1 MGNSGCATGVL
12 DLRRKDCI
20 VSKTCVVISFLSI
33 LNTEGGAIMN
43 KIYKVIWSK
52 VRNCYVAVSEI
63 AKRNGKG
70 GSEVNCDGSA
80 NRGHA
85 GMALSAAV
93 GATLLAGMCSVL
105 LPVRVALAAP
115 VMPTLDVGGKSAAVT
130 IASTS
135 SATSATMNINSTQ
148 TNNVLKW
155 IDFSV
160 GKGGAVN
167 FTDSHNY
174 LNYVTGHGRSE
185 IDGTLTGAGNIYLI
199 NPNGILFDSN
209 ASVDVGNLYLSTR
222 SLTDAQLN
230 EFANSGTN
238 PLDTTTSSAAGDI
251 INLGRLNANNIT
263 VEGNNISFK
272 NVEEVTPTT
281 AVNVR
286 ASGEVHVG
294 YAASEEVNEV
304 NSTQYTEGN
313 ITRPDAAFAKWNVKQ
328 LNGTDAVADDK
339 YTEYM
344 LVRNANEL
352 QNMQNNLT
360 GNYMLAN
367 DVDFNDANFNFKP
380 IGYTYHQQGS
390 DVNDYRFSGKFDGLN
405 YRIKNLTIT
414 DDTLNSFTTDSDAVT
429 RNIGLFGINIGVIE
443 NVGVVDTDINV
454 SKETV
459 GGIVGWNYYSGI
471 IRNVYHTG
479 SVIGNHNQVGG
490 IAGSS
495 YSKIENAY
503 NTGTIDGSGN
513 NIGGIVGTLSN
524 NATIRNVYNTGA
536 VGGTHGQQVGG
547 IAGYSFS
554 GTVID
559 AYNTGTVT
567 STTYAGGIIGIVP
580 GGTTSIQNTYNIGI
594 VNGNSSSGGIVGRKG
609 GALSITS
616 SFSNNGSISYGGVR
630 KTDDELKQT
639 NTFAGWSISN
649 TGGAK
654 TTWRIS
660 EGQTTPQLTAF
671 LKTKDYINKKT
682 YDGTADVSTTKSNVT
697 THQAEGLA
705 QGFDYVQ
712 DVNVIEPKELMI
724 SNVGKVY
731 DGTENVETSDIKIV
745 ESDIITGDD
754 VKLVAGKVT
763 GLYADKNAGTDKA
776 VTYTIA
782 DDALTG
788 AAAGNYIISAA
799 GTGDITAKELTVTFA
814 DSSKTYDGTTS
825 ATAGGGTLSG
835 GIISGDTV
843 TLDTTNISAVYADEN
858 AGAGNK
864 TVNYSGI
871 ALAGTDAGNY
881 SIADTAQNTT
891 STIDPK
897 EITVTFAEI
906 SKTYDGTREDR
917 DSDGNAVESR
927 TASGVD
933 GVVAGETISVTGK
946 ATYSTASA
954 DDVNSQTVNY
964 SELTPTGTTASNYTV
979 TVPEGG
985 MTGSGKIFRKELTV
999 GNITKEY
1006 DGTEDATITKEQLI
1020 GLVNSDTDSISISSG
1035 VTATYISDDASV
1047 NPADAGTGKKV
1058 DYSGLTLS
1066 GSAAGNYT
1074 ITASGISTTN
1084 NSITPKVLTASSVS
1098 KVYDGT
1104 DTATLHLSDLLGT
1117 DGLPGVVERDE
1128 SDLVLTT
1135 NSAAYASKNAGTGNV
1150 TFNGISLTGDKAH
1163 NYTINDSITVSGTIT
1178 RKALELVA
1186 DKVTIHEND
1195 AMPSSFTGSIIGF
1208 IAGEGLA
1215 NNDTLGFSLANPM
1228 TTPVVGSYRI
1238 VGTLNGAESG
1248 DYGSNYT
1255 FQNAASNATA
1265 FTVKPKLAVLPA
1277 LDFRGASVN
1286 VTIDKS
1292 VENVLSI
1299 DSTKLYNTLK
1309 WIDFSIGEN
1318 GTVQFDDKNYL
1329 NYVTGHGR
1337 SDIDGTL
1344 TGGGAIYLINP
1355 NGVLFGST
1363 AQVDVGNLYVSSRT
1377 LDSTALNAFETDGT
1391 NPLATQPVS
1400 ATGNIINR
1408 GTLKAAGITVEGNN
1422 VSFKNYADVTATGGI
1437 KVRADGEVHVGFSN
1451 GEEAAA
1457 VNDTEYKTVSEP
1469 ELANWDFKKT
1479 DNTTAVTP
1487 EKYMLVRNAYEL
1499 QNMKNNLL
1507 GNYMLANDIEF
1518 KNDNG
1523 GYIIGQFIPIG
1534 SLGGWTDYREGMFKG
1549 NLDGLYHVIR
1559 DIYIDNTA
1567 ITQNSNRLTD
1577 IGIIGSNAGVVEN
1590 LGVINGNVN
1599 ITNSGASA
1607 VGGIVGANKP
1617 GGIIRNVYFSG
1628 SVKGGRTGTGGV
1640 AGWQNVRGLTEN
1652 AYATGTVT
1660 SSYSNPDS
1668 IFGVIGVTGGSI
1680 KNAYFSGKVRNNN
1693 MNELYKSDGT
1703 RQTLTNTNMMK
1714 QFATFDSEGAGWDIT
1729 ADGSKNA
1736 TWRIYEGKTT
1746 PLLTAF
1752 LKTKSL
1758 VTEKEYDGTEW
1769 AFDQTLVTGNSHVI
1783 ELDNAAYS
1791 AKGTNAGVYDETK
1804 KFYSDSQ
1811 QGYNIVDTKLVI
1823 QPKKLRLD
1831 NTKVYDGTTS
1841 ATASAIGLKSS
1852 DIIGN
1857 DVVTLADGSVTG
1869 GLYADKNVGDDKAV
1883 TYTIADSTLGGTN
1896 ADNYILTVKG
1906 TGTIT
1911 PKAIT
1916 ATFSDIS
1923 RVYDGSVAA
1932 TENGKRL
1939 NDVVSGDDVDFATG
1953 ITGAFADKNVGTD
1966 KTVTYSGISLTGND
1980 KDNYSIAASAT
1991 GKGTITAKA
2000 ITATFDDISRVYDG
2014 SVTATENGK
2023 QLNDVVS
2030 GDDVDFATG
2039 ITGAFADKN
2048 VGTDKTVT
2056 YSGIS
2061 LTGTDKNNYSIA
2073 ASATGKGT
2081 ITPKAITAIFA
2092 DISKVYDG
2100 TTNATAG
2107 AGTLSGVESI
2117 DSGKVSV
2124 SANAAYDQKNAG
2136 SRTVNYTGVALSGA
2150 EANNYSIETT
2160 ATGAGTIT
2168 PKELTATFA
2177 DISKIYDGTTNA
2189 IPGAGTLTG
2198 VIAADEGKVSVSA
2211 AAAYDE
2217 KNAGSR
2223 IVNYTGVTLSGAEAN
2238 NYSVAA
2244 TATGKGKIGR
2254 KALELVADPAS
2265 TQEGD
2270 YNPATFTGRVT
2281 GFVTGE
2287 GIENGDTLRFALSDP
2302 SVSAVGSYAVIGTI
2316 NGKASGNYGL
2326 NYSFTNAASN
2336 ANAFEITARPA
2347 SVQDMVLSDIIP
2359 GIKGKT
2365 GADISVTA
2373 LDNAMEQARDK
2384 RAELGIEFA
2393 VAQTILSVDAEKTL
2407 SMENRGMKQPPSM
2420 TPQEVAEQVHAQQ
2433 GNGYGVAA
2441 QASSKAGA
2449 VNAAMDMVQKTD
2461 NAVGTEE
2468 SKRKKGVA

>member
-1 MGNSGCATGVL
+1 
-12 DLRRKDCI
+12 
-20 VSKTCVVISFLSI
+20 
-33 LNTEGGAIMN
+33 MN

-927 TASGVD
+927 TASGVTGIVD
-933 GVVAGETISVTGK
+933 GEIISVTGK

-985 MTGSGKIFRKELTV
+985 VTGSGKIFRKKLTV
-999 GNITKEY
+999 GNITKVY
-1006 DGTEDATITKEQLI
+1006 DGTEEATITKAQLI

-1035 VTATYISDDASV
+1035 ITASYTGDKA
-1047 NPADAGTGKKV
+1047 ADAGTEKTV
-1058 DYSGLTLS
+1058 NYSDLS
-1066 GSAAGNYT
+1066 ISGDAASNYSIAT
-1074 ITASGISTTN
+1074 SGTSTAG
-1084 NSITPKVLTASSVS
+1084 NSITKRPLSVGSVS

-1104 DTATLHLSDLLGT
+1104 DDALLSAFTLTNAIEDDLLDLGVSATSAKYNSGKNVGDNLTVTYSDL
-1117 DGLPGVVERDE
+1117 
-1128 SDLVLTT
+1128 
-1135 NSAAYASKNAGTGNV
+1135 
-1150 TFNGISLTGDKAH
+1150 SLSGAKSG
-1163 NYTINDSITVSGTIT
+1163 NYTITSDAVVEGNSITPKELT
-1178 RKALELVA
+1178 LVA
-1186 DKVTIHEND
+1186 DKVRIKSGETK
-1195 AMPSSFTGSIIGF
+1195 PSSFTGDVLGF
-1208 IAGEGLA
+1208 VEGEGLA
-1215 NNDTLGFSLANPM
+1215 SEDDLKFELPGTEPTMA
-1228 TTPVVGSYRI
+1228 GSYAI
-1238 VGTLNGAESG
+1238 VGKLKDSASG
-1248 DYGSNYT
+1248 DYQANGVYRAKNDTSTNYT
-1255 FQNAASNATA
+1255 FSNAPANEKAFTIAVDVMPQLDYRGGNIKAAS
-1265 FTVKPKLAVLPA
+1265 PY
-1277 LDFRGASVN
+1277 
-1286 VTIDKS
+1286 VTIDDKTTANTMDIKS
-1292 VENVLSI
+1292 TQSNNV
-1299 DSTKLYNTLK
+1299 LK
-1309 WIDFSIGEN
+1309 WIDFSVGSG
-1318 GTVQFDDKNYL
+1318 GTVQFDYNNYL

-1337 SDIDGTL
+1337 SEIDGIITQ
-1344 TGGGAIYLINP
+1344 TNNNEGQRGSIYLVNP
-1355 NGVLFGST
+1355 NGILFGSD
-1363 AQVDVGNLYVSSRT
+1363 AQVDVGNLY
-1377 LDSTALNAFETDGT
+1377 LSTRSLAQNEFDAFTDNGT
-1391 NPLATQPVS
+1391 NPLGTTVTTA
-1400 ATGNIINR
+1400 AGDIANL
-1408 GTLKAAGITVEGNN
+1408 GTLKADNIMVEGNN
-1422 VSFKNYADVTATGGI
+1422 VSFKNYADVIANNI
-1437 KVRADGEVHVGFSN
+1437 NVRASGEVHVGYAYDAT
-1451 GEEAAA
+1451 AATA
-1457 VNDTEYKTVSEP
+1457 INSTEYKNPTEKEP
-1469 ELANWDFKKT
+1469 NLTTNWSFKGL
-1479 DNTTAVTP
+1479 DNETSVTP
-1487 EKYMLVRNAYEL
+1487 VKYMLVRNAYEL
-1499 QNMKNNLL
+1499 QNINNNLT
-1507 GNYMLANDIEF
+1507 GNYMLANDIDFIDENGNWIIRNF
-1518 KNDNG
+1518 K
-1523 GYIIGQFIPIG
+1523 
-1534 SLGGWTDYREGMFKG
+1534 SLGSKGNYWGSRPGMFQG
-1549 NLDGLYHVIR
+1549 RLDGLNHVIR
-1559 DIYIDNTA
+1559 NINITNTK
-1567 ITQNSNRLTD
+1567 NESYSTD
-1577 IGIIGSNAGVVEN
+1577 VGIIGSNAGIVEN
-1590 LGVINGNVN
+1590 FGVVNGTVDL
-1599 ITNSGASA
+1599 SSKSW
-1607 VGGIVGANKP
+1607 VGGIVGANKAC
-1617 GGIIRNVYFSG
+1617 GIIRNVYFSG
-1628 SVKGGRTGTGGV
+1628 SVVGNRYVGGIAGSQDRHATQDGVDLPGGIIEKAYASGTVRSNNSKGDTYVGGIAGYNGRGARVSEAYNTAKVTGRNYTGGIAGTNDGSIINAYNTGTIDGGSYV
-1640 AGWQNVRGLTEN
+1640 GGIAGSNSSYGSIQNTYNTGIVNGIDN
-1652 AYATGTVT
+1652 IYGGIVGNSATGITASFFT
-1660 SSYSNPDS
+1660 Q
-1668 IFGVIGVTGGSI
+1668 G
-1680 KNAYFSGKVRNNN
+1680 RNNGV
-1693 MNELYKSDGT
+1693 GT
-1703 RQTLTNTNMMK
+1703 LIDDSQLK
-1714 QFATFDSEGAGWDIT
+1714 QFATFEGTSLASNM
-1729 ADGSKNA
+1729 SKEGG
-1736 TWRIYEGKTT
+1736 TGKVWRIYEGQTG

-1752 LKTKSL
+1752 LKTKDV
-1758 VTEKEYDGTEW
+1758 VTATEYNGAEQ
-1769 AFDQTLVTGNSHVI
+1769 AFDNTLAQGAANHIYATDSGNLV
-1783 ELDNAAYS
+1783 
-1791 AKGTNAGVYDETK
+1791 KGTDAGRYLGNNTDPNNDTGYKVY
-1804 KFYSDSQ
+1804 YSD
-1811 QGYNIVDTKLVI
+1811 QGGYDIGDTILVI
-1823 QPKKLRLD
+1823 QPKKVAM
-1831 NTKVYDGTTS
+1831 NSISNVYDGNVDAIIAVTDLSGVLGTDTSGLTISATS
-1841 ATASAIGLKSS
+1841 AK
-1852 DIIGN
+1852 
-1857 DVVTLADGSVTG
+1857 
-1869 GLYADKNVGDDKAV
+1869 
-1883 TYTIADSTLGGTN
+1883 
-1896 ADNYILTVKG
+1896 
-1906 TGTIT
+1906 
-1911 PKAIT
+1911 
-1916 ATFSDIS
+1916 
-1923 RVYDGSVAA
+1923 
-1932 TENGKRL
+1932 
-1939 NDVVSGDDVDFATG
+1939 
-1953 ITGAFADKNVGTD
+1953 FADKNVGEN
-1966 KTVTYSGISLTGND
+1966 KVVTYSGLTLSGT
-1980 KDNYSIAASAT
+1980 KAENYIIAPSAT
-1991 GKGTITAKA
+1991 GAGKIDKREISVSFGA
-2000 ITATFDDISRVYDG
+2000 ISKTYDG
-2014 SVTATENGK
+2014 LTTSDTIGARTFTNVIDADTGKVDVTAT
-2023 QLNDVVS
+2023 
-2030 GDDVDFATG
+2030 ATY
-2039 ITGAFADKN
+2039 DEKN
-2048 VGTDKTVT
+2048 VGNRTVD
-2056 YSGIS
+2056 YSAIA
-2061 LTGTDKNNYSIA
+2061 LTGD
-2073 ASATGKGT
+2073 
-2081 ITPKAITAIFA
+2081 
-2092 DISKVYDG
+2092 
-2100 TTNATAG
+2100 
-2107 AGTLSGVESI
+2107 
-2117 DSGKVSV
+2117 
-2124 SANAAYDQKNAG
+2124 
-2136 SRTVNYTGVALSGA
+2136 
-2150 EANNYSIETT
+2150 EANNYSLTNTT
-2160 ATGAGTIT
+2160 ASSTGTINKRET
-2168 PKELTATFA
+2168 GVSFGAISKTYDGLTASDTIGARTFTNVIAADADKVDVTAKATYDEKNAGNRTVDYSAIALTGDEANNYSLTHTTASSTGTIDKKSVTATFA

-2189 IPGAGTLTG
+2189 TPGAGTLTG
-2198 VIAADEGKVSVSA
+2198 VIAADEGKVNVSA
-2211 AAAYDE
+2211 TDVSYDE
-2217 KNAGSR
+2217 KNAGNR
-2223 IVNYTGVTLSGAEAN
+2223 TVNYTGVTLSGAEAG
-2238 NYSVAA
+2238 NYSIAT
-2244 TATGKGKIGR
+2244 TATGNGTIGR

-2265 TQEGD
+2265 TEYGD
-2270 YNPATFTGRVT
+2270 YNPASFTGRVD
-2281 GFVTGE
+2281 GFVAGE
-2287 GIENGDTLRFALSDP
+2287 SVSNGDSLQFALSDL
-2302 SVSAVGSYAVIGTI
+2302 SASAVGSYGITGTI
-2316 NGKASGNYGL
+2316 NGSSSGDYGL

-2336 ANAFEITARPA
+2336 ANAFVIYARPA

-2359 GIKGKT
+2359 GIKGMT
-2365 GADISVTA
+2365 GANISVTA

-2384 RAELGIEFA
+2384 RAEVGIEFA
-2393 VAQTILSVDAEKTL
+2393 VAQTILSVDADRKL
-2407 SMENRGMKQPPSM
+2407 SLENRGMKQPPAM

-2433 GNGYGVAA
+2433 GNGNGVAA
-2441 QASSKAGA
+2441 QAGGNAGAASAGANENGAASNAGVAGA
-2449 VNAAMDMVQKTD
+2449 VNAAMDVVQQTD
-2461 NAVGTEE
+2461 DAVGTEE